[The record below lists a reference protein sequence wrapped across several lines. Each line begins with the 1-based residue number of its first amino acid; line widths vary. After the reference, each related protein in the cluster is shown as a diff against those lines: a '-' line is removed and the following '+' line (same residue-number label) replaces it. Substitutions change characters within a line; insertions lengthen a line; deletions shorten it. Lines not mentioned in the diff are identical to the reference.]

1 MTTKSMT
8 MKLCTYMGA
17 IAGTMMFVGIWPVA
31 HMFPPLDPS
40 MPAAEAAA
48 YYRSHQIGILAGAI
62 LIASSSVLF
71 FPFLAA
77 IATFAVVSVAAA
89 IARPPGQWY
98 VRQHLHHCH
107 RWRLRRRRAGL

>member
-62 LIASSSVLF
+62 LIVVGLGVFVLF
-71 FPFLAA
+71 LLALWL
-77 IATFAVVSVAAA
+77 IVRGAAGVLKLKA
-89 IARPPGQWY
+89 G
-98 VRQHLHHCH
+98 
-107 RWRLRRRRAGL
+107 RAMPNPRGWLI